1 MSLSVNRVTLS
12 GRISTEPERRHTH
25 KGRPVVSFRV
35 AVSRRTLAGE
45 SITSFIDVTGF
56 DAVADSCALLRKGD
70 IVAVDGSLHQDRWI
84 GKDGAGRQRLIVS
97 ARRVMCIR
105 ESERG
110 GTIWPSQPEE
120 PDSLREPTVLDRALA
135 WLRRPSAQD
144 KSPVQPGAAAV

>member
-12 GRISTEPERRHTH
+12 GRVSTEPERRQTH

-56 DAVADSCALLRKGD
+56 DTVADSCALLRKGD

-84 GKDGAGRQRLIVS
+84 GKDGTGRQRLIVS
-97 ARRVMCIR
+97 AWRVMCVRGVDRIQTR
-105 ESERG
+105 E
-110 GTIWPSQPEE
+110 PSRPSE
-120 PDSLREPTVLDRALA
+120 PDSLREPSVLDRALA

-144 KSPVQPGAAAV
+144 KSPVQPSTAAV